1 MRNTLFI
8 TPREQQLVYGK
19 FIFLLSSSIFK
30 NKEINKTCSL
40 ISAEKYLTQHR
51 ILQFYSICKTGGLA
65 AQTPPKKMYFIIA
78 KYRNYLITY
87 VMLSLSVFSHNRR
100 L

>member
-19 FIFLLSSSIFK
+19 IIFVLSSSIFK

-40 ISAEKYLTQHR
+40 ISAKKYLTQHI
-51 ILQFYSICKTGGLA
+51 ILQFYSIWKTGALEAETTPKNGL
-65 AQTPPKKMYFIIA
+65 IIA
-78 KYRNYLITY
+78 KYRICIH
-87 VMLSLSVFSHNRR
+87 V
-100 L
+100 